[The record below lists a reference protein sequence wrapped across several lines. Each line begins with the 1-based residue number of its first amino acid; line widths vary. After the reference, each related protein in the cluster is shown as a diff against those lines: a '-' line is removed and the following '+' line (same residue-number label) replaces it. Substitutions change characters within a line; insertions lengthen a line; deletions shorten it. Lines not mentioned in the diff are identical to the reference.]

1 MKYTKFVQQRS
12 FKMTEMTE
20 NSPIVAKSPMTTFGK
35 LALLTTTL
43 LTTACSFNA
52 GGPGGR
58 IYGNPGGVGFG
69 VPGGNVN
76 VQIPQVFNPQY
87 QMNRMRTEQMQREAQ
102 MRAYQIQQQQQACRN
117 EQQHDRDQLTDLRM
131 KQQERRLDVQ
141 ASGDRNMMLRLTVM
155 DQKETLQLQKQQR
168 FEKQQYGSACNP
180 RPNTYQYGGWR

>member
-1 MKYTKFVQQRS
+1 
-12 FKMTEMTE
+12 MTEMTE

-102 MRAYQIQQQQQACRN
+102 MRAYQIQQQQQACRVEMQN
-117 EQQHDRDQLTDLRM
+117 DRNQQTNLDMEQQREIINAQRMHADPYTLQDMRLRHQEQDLTL
-131 KQQERRLDVQ
+131 KQQQEYR
-141 ASGDRNMMLRLTVM
+141 
-155 DQKETLQLQKQQR
+155 KQTQ
-168 FEKQQYGSACNP
+168 GSACNP
-180 RPNTYQYGGWR
+180 RPSTYQYGRGW